1 MGLINLADE
10 LIQLRCGTHSL
21 GNVYE
26 YLLRAYGDAS
36 RAKTDFIRFLSGD
49 LRALKAAADYI
60 AEEQGSG
67 TEAESHDGEE
77 VLLSG
82 ERFIQAG
89 QQAGPSHG

>member
-1 MGLINLADE
+1 MDLINLADE

-49 LRALKAAADYI
+49 LRALKVAADYI

-77 VLLSG
+77 FVSG
-82 ERFIQAG
+82 ERFIQAD